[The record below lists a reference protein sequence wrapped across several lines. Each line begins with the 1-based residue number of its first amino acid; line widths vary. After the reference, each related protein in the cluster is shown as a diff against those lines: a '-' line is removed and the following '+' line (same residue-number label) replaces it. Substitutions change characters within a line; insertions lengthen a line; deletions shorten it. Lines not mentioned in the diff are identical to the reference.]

1 MGFFLINYW
10 QQNNDQYYDVIG
22 RFDDLIKLVALDI
35 VCKWTLIG
43 RLGNANYI
51 LSIAY
56 EVNDFCGL
64 WILPR
69 ATSFIQASNSGA
81 TGWYMDTLITLIHSN
96 LYNRKMTKHKKR
108 AYWTV
113 TLNMCVR
120 TIMKTH
126 GRGNYLPIS
135 VYYMPIDRL
144 WCECNHRKTRNT
156 QGAYNLIYCF
166 KRKIQSCSLS
176 FVYTSVLFAPPCWH

>member
-1 MGFFLINYW
+1 M
-10 QQNNDQYYDVIG
+10 
-22 RFDDLIKLVALDI
+22 ALDI

-69 ATSFIQASNSGA
+69 ATSFNRASNGGA

-96 LYNRKMTKHKKR
+96 RLYNHKMTKHKKR
-108 AYWTV
+108 AYCTV
-113 TLNMCVR
+113 TLSKCVR

-126 GRGNYLPIS
+126 GSVNYLPIS

-144 WCECNHRKTRNT
+144 WCGCNHRKTRDT
-156 QGAYNLIYCF
+156 QGAYNLLYCL
-166 KRKIQSCSLS
+166 KRKNSEWFTLFCLHICPYCTPVFTLTCPARDILNKLFHFIQN
-176 FVYTSVLFAPPCWH
+176 TIVLK

>member
-10 QQNNDQYYDVIG
+10 QRNDNQYYDVIG
-22 RFDDLIKLVALDI
+22 RFDDLIKLMALDI
-35 VCKWTLIG
+35 VCKWTSIG

-56 EVNDFCGL
+56 EVNYFCGL
-64 WILPR
+64 WISPR
-69 ATSFIQASNSGA
+69 ATSFNQASNSGA
-81 TGWYMDTLITLIHSN
+81 TGWYMDTLITMIHSN
-96 LYNRKMTKHKKR
+96 RLYNHKMTKHKKR

-126 GRGNYLPIS
+126 MVELTTYRYLCITC
-135 VYYMPIDRL
+135 L
-144 WCECNHRKTRNT
+144 KTGCGVDAIIEKLVT
-156 QGAYNLIYCF
+156 HKGLTI
-166 KRKIQSCSLS
+166 
-176 FVYTSVLFAPPCWH
+176 